1 MKYILISLIIFLT
14 IKTNAQ
20 IDSTKLDSVRVWVQ
34 YFDSTHKW
42 TYVHANGVP
51 LWKDVPEYDVNLI
64 PPGGKAIM
72 GELVKPETQMVK
84 GFALIR
90 WRMDGGLDKVL
101 KWMDVKYKEIKGKD
115 VIPLL
120 ILR

>member
-72 GELVKPETQMVK
+72 GELVKPETRMVK

-101 KWMDVKYKEIKGKD
+101 KWMDTKYKEIKGKD

>member
-42 TYVHANGVP
+42 TYVHANGVI

-101 KWMDVKYKEIKGKD
+101 KWMDTKYKEIKGKD